1 MSVCVIAFDAFS
13 GPKLIELVQIIKK
26 INPKAN
32 LFFIEHVGNNIFSNG
47 ALFNIC
53 VQLAGFSPLY
63 KLCFFSFVGNRWT
76 ISQHVS
82 VVDFK
87 TANGYN
93 NHTADAATLDVHRS
107 EVCGY
112 DEIFSE
118 TYLDT
123 RYNRH
128 CHYYAVKAVE
138 DKILKLNFIH

>member
-1 MSVCVIAFDAFS
+1 MLVCIVALDTAS
-13 GPKLIELVQIIKK
+13 GPELIELVQAIKK
-26 INPKAN
+26 TNPKAN
-32 LFFIEHVGNNIFSNG
+32 IFFIEHVGRNIFSNG

-63 KLCFFSFVGNRWT
+63 ELCFFSFVGNRWT

-87 TANGYN
+87 KSNGYN
-93 NHTADAATLDVHRS
+93 NHQADATALDVHHS

-112 DEIFSE
+112 DEIFAE

-123 RYNRH
+123 RYNQH
-128 CHYYAVKAVE
+128 CHHYAVKAVE
-138 DKILKLNFIH
+138 DRILKLNFVH